1 LKEVIQTE
9 NNTNKFFRV
18 SDVVDAVEGT
28 NWYHIAPDGH
38 LTSGANGKTDAPLYK
53 AADIQETLS
62 LVPAIDLTEARMQTM
77 QGFFEE
83 VNLVLTTE
91 LHKAFQHSYIAE
103 NEYIQRETRR
113 ALSSIMSALGQ
124 IEGKYIDGDI
134 AIVDLALENATLK
147 AENEKLTKEN
157 ENLKVLTEMDN
168 EAYQGMRSLYHEDT
182 DALMASINAR
192 NKEIEELEEKLRLYK
207 EVCGELL
214 IKDHRAV
221 GVLRGEETAYIPEK
235 LAKVYKGMAVNIAKR
250 TTAKKILTDKV
261 LIDHLE
267 RACGAGGKLALAR
280 IEELKEEHEVKK

>member
-1 LKEVIQTE
+1 ME

-18 SDVVDAVEGT
+18 SDVIDAVEGT
-28 NWYHIAPDGH
+28 DWYHIAPDGH
-38 LTSGANGKTDAPLYK
+38 LAPGANGKTDVPLYK

-83 VNLVLTTE
+83 VNLVLTSE
-91 LHKAFQHSYIAE
+91 LHKAFQHSYITE

-113 ALSSIMSALGQ
+113 AISSIISALGQ

-157 ENLKVLTEMDN
+157 ENWKIIVEMNN
-168 EAYQGMRSLYHEDT
+168 EDSRGMRSLYHEDV
-182 DALMASINAR
+182 DALMATINTR

-207 EVCGELL
+207 EVCGELVVR
-214 IKDHRAV
+214 DHHAV
-221 GVLRGEETAYIPEK
+221 GVLVGKETVYIPQN
-235 LAKVYKGMAVNIAKR
+235 LAKVHKRMAVNIAKR
-250 TTAKKILTDKV
+250 ATAKKILTDKV

-280 IEELKEEHEVKK
+280 IEKMKKEHGVKNNDQSN